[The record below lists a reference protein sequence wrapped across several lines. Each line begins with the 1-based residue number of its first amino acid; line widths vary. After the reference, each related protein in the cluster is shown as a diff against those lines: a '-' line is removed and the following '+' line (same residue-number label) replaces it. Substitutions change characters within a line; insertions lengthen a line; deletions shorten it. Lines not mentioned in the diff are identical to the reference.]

1 MSAGKAGICLCT
13 ELTVWLHVHITLLRS
28 VVLYWQQ
35 CKCKVMSSR
44 KDNIWSGGG
53 SEISTY

>member
-13 ELTVWLHVHITLLRS
+13 ELTVWLHVHSTLLRS

-35 CKCKVMSSR
+35 CKYKVIYQVE
-44 KDNIWSGGG
+44 KIIWSGGG
-53 SEISTY
+53 SEISAY